1 MSRPGLDIVIVN
13 WNAGSQLREC
23 LASVAAAG
31 REGFDLARVVV
42 VDNASTDRS
51 LDGIEGS
58 GLPLVVIRN
67 PENRGFGAACNQGAS
82 GSGATDLLF
91 LNPDTR
97 VESDALS
104 VPVAFLE
111 SHPQAGVCGI
121 RLVDDDGTV
130 HRSCARH
137 PRPRHIAARAVGLDR
152 VVPRA
157 FPGLFLE
164 EFAHDRD
171 LVVDHVMGAF
181 LMIRRSL
188 FEELSGFDERFFVYL
203 EDLDLT
209 LRAKERGYETW
220 FLAGTSAYHRG
231 GGTSDQVR
239 AARLAYSLR
248 SRMLYGHKHYAA
260 PVAFGLDALTWL
272 VEPVVRIAASIARG
286 AFREIP
292 ETLSGYARLAKS

>member
-23 LASVAAAG
+23 LASVAAAT
-31 REGFDLARVVV
+31 RPGFEITRVVV
-42 VDNASTDRS
+42 VDNASTDGS
-51 LDGIEGS
+51 SDGLETLA
-58 GLPLVVIRN
+58 LPLTVIRN
-67 PENRGFGAACNQGAS
+67 RENRGFGAACNQGAS
-82 GSGATDLLF
+82 GSAADDILF

-97 VESDALS
+97 VAGDALA

-111 SHPQAGVCGI
+111 THPEAGICGI
-121 RLVDDDGTV
+121 RLVDEHGTV

-137 PRPRHIAARAVGLDR
+137 PRPRHLAARTLGLDR
-152 VVPRA
+152 IAPRA

-171 LVVDHVMGAF
+171 AKVDHVMGAF
-181 LMIRRSL
+181 LMIRRAL
-188 FEELSGFDERFFVYL
+188 FEELQGFDERFFVYL

-209 LRAKERGYETW
+209 LRAKESGYETW
-220 FLAGTSAYHRG
+220 FLAGASTYHRG

-260 PVAFGLDALTWL
+260 PVALGLDALTWC
-272 VEPVVRIAASIARG
+272 VEPVVRIAASIVRG
-286 AFREIP
+286 AFHEIP